1 MVKIEIELADKLEKP
16 LEEIL
21 KSLKEVNKGV
31 EVTKEKALAE
41 VCKQYIAQ
49 EYAKLLMRD

>member
-1 MVKIEIELADKLEKP
+1 MKIEIELADKLEKP

-21 KSLKEVNKGV
+21 KSLKAVNKEV
-31 EVTKEKALAE
+31 ELTKEKALAE

-49 EYAKLLMRD
+49 EYAKLLMQE